1 MGAYTHNHIANGNLE
16 LWDAG
21 PVPAEMDAQV
31 TNTVITTL
39 DRTTMDQQSPQANAW
54 AAIAGREDRL
64 VYEGDRSLRATLA
77 AAAAAD
83 AFRLMP
89 EGVAAVAFTGA
100 SAFDV
105 RANLGFNDHK
115 YAFTFAAR
123 CNTDNN
129 LLTVR
134 IILRSAADAVVMYL
148 TNAGAWQPVATGAAD
163 IDFGMRTRW
172 QRFGIGIPE
181 VPYQSAGVVI
191 ENMIW
196 QVSNGTAGAQVI
208 DLDDLV
214 ITDLA
219 NSYAAP

>member
-39 DRTTMDQQSPQANAW
+39 DRTLMDQQSPEANLW
-54 AAIAGREDRL
+54 AAIAGKEDKL
-64 VYEGDRSLRATLA
+64 VYEGDRSLRATIA

-83 AFRLMP
+83 AFRLHP
-89 EGVAAVAFTGA
+89 EGVAAVAHTGA
-100 SAFDV
+100 SVFDV
-105 RANLGFNDHK
+105 RANLGMLHR
-115 YAFTFAAR
+115 YSFTFAAR
-123 CNTDNN
+123 CNTDGN
-129 LLTVR
+129 LLTAR
-134 IILRSAADAVVMYL
+134 IVLRSAADAVLLHL
-148 TNAGAWQPVATGAAD
+148 TNAGLWQVAAAD

-172 QRFGIGIPE
+172 QKFGLAIPE
-181 VPYQSAGVVI
+181 IPYTDGAGTVV

-196 QVSNGTAGAQVI
+196 QLSNGTAGAQVI
-208 DLDDLV
+208 DLDDLT
-214 ITDLA
+214 ITDLY